1 MTKFLSIDQAQKL
14 HYSKATSLLLSP
26 GLAAQPLS
34 EDSAERNS
42 LHAKEALHPLTSDK
56 PQGWDLNNQTFDFVT
71 GAWFAKD
78 VRKSSA
84 GTAVDQ
90 LGWVFRETWIP
101 FCTFLELI
109 NLIAECWVSALA

>member
-14 HYSKATSLLLSP
+14 HYSKATSLLRSP

-56 PQGWDLNNQTFDFVT
+56 P
-71 GAWFAKD
+71 
-78 VRKSSA
+78 
-84 GTAVDQ
+84 
-90 LGWVFRETWIP
+90 
-101 FCTFLELI
+101 
-109 NLIAECWVSALA
+109 